1 MARMYSRKK
10 GQSGS
15 TKPDRKTSPEWV
27 TLVPAEVEKLVMR
40 LGDRGLSPS
49 QIGTLLRDQH
59 AVPDVKLAAKK
70 SITQI
75 LEENELLGQHP
86 VDLEDLI
93 NRARK
98 IKLHFEENKQ
108 DMDAKRGLQLTES
121 KIRRLAKYYK
131 RVGKLPAE
139 WKYGGKKS
147 TVRL

>member
-1 MARMYSRKK
+1 MYSRKK

-15 TKPDRKTSPEWV
+15 KRPDRTASPEWV

-40 LGDRGLSPS
+40 LGDRGLKPA
-49 QIGTLLRDQH
+49 QIGALLRDQH
-59 AVPDVKLAAKK
+59 AVPNVKLAAKK

-75 LEENELLGQHP
+75 LKENELLGQLP
-86 VDLEDLI
+86 TDLNDLI
-93 NRARK
+93 ERARK

-108 DMDAKRGLQLTES
+108 DMDAKRGLQLTEA
-121 KIRRLAKYYK
+121 KIRRLAKYYQ

-147 TVRL
+147 TVRM